1 MRLVRARKLKRL
13 IANAVFEGFFGQDPT
28 TIQTIILKKS
38 NFNNT
43 SARKWASGHGFKN
56 SKVDETSTSFRF
68 RQFEPSACKNNSF
81 RTVSLRKGVSAV
93 VCRKR

>member
-1 MRLVRARKLKRL
+1 MRARKLKRL

-28 TIQTIILKKS
+28 TIQTIILKKT

-43 SARKWASGHGFKN
+43 SAKKWASSHGFKN
-56 SKVDETSTSFRF
+56 SKIDENDTSFRF

-81 RTVSLRKGVSAV
+81 RTISLRTGVSAV
-93 VCRKR
+93 VCRKK